1 MLYAEF
7 DLYLCSFERHDD
19 FFFLWSLPNDLL
31 LNSKLNV
38 PFCHSLKTLDFY
50 SQSAVT
56 LDSHY
61 EKVTCF
67 LVSGGI

>member
-1 MLYAEF
+1 MQNLICIYALLE
-7 DLYLCSFERHDD
+7 DMMT

-67 LVSGGI
+67 LVSGDI

>member
-7 DLYLCSFERHDD
+7 NLYLCSFGRHDD
-19 FFFLWSLPNDLL
+19 FFLWSLPNDLL

-61 EKVTCF
+61 EKVTFFF
-67 LVSGGI
+67 LVSGDI